1 MTPRSS
7 SSRDA
12 TTTTAAR
19 CGNTKNSIWLVV
31 TLAAAVCTAV
41 VHGFSNPNLARTSSL
56 TGENLEKQAQR
67 RRPQQQQPLFMSSF
81 SADGSEYSS
90 KDSDYDT
97 DEMEAQKYEGEYK
110 ESDDDEVETV
120 EQQPVPM
127 SKNAGNRFVAL
138 YWDHELERNRN
149 EGDPRESWWLHYD
162 RDDLNEDHVMYCRKR
177 NLYNETFNQDS
188 MVDVMRSL
196 PILASDLKRII
207 GHCMVLESTDLKHV
221 KDLLRED
228 PILKSL
234 TDGGERVDE
243 VPLYRWRHIRDYS
256 LRQDDGRFGFPCL
269 MIGLDDDPEVIGND
283 LRPETEK
290 PLLEYLINSQKV
302 IAGGPLH
309 LPTEFKDD
317 PSSIAVGDLI
327 MFNAKDREDAISFV
341 ENLPSSQAGLYKD
354 LRVHFYNQLDVTGK
368 FVSEDPNRDAPGYQM
383 KEAMEYWGYPVE
395 DEQTPW
401 LNW

>member
-1 MTPRSS
+1 MMLFP
-7 SSRDA
+7 
-12 TTTTAAR
+12 
-19 CGNTKNSIWLVV
+19 WF
-31 TLAAAVCTAV
+31 LAAIAITICVVA
-41 VHGFSNPNLARTSSL
+41 VHGFSNPQFSSHGNNNHP
-56 TGENLEKQAQR
+56 THTKATVTAAT
-67 RRPQQQQPLFMSSF
+67 PTTATTLFMSSF
-81 SADGSEYSS
+81 SSDGTEYSS

-97 DEMEAQKYEGEYK
+97 EGDVEERNWGEGETGD
-110 ESDDDEVETV
+110 EENDDVETV
-120 EQQPVPM
+120 EQKPVPM

-138 YWDHELERNRN
+138 YWDHELEQNKKSG
-149 EGDPRESWWLHYD
+149 EAARESWWLHYD
-162 RDDLNEDHVMYCRKR
+162 RDDLNEDHVMFCRKN

-207 GHCMVLESTDLKHV
+207 GHCMVMESTDLKYV
-221 KDLLRED
+221 KELLKED

-234 TDGGERVDE
+234 TDDGERVDE
-243 VPLYRWRHIRDYS
+243 VPLYRWRHIRDYTF
-256 LRQDDGRFGFPCL
+256 RQDDGRFGYPC
-269 MIGLDDDPEVIGND
+269 MMVGLDHNSDTEKTDA
-283 LRPETEK
+283 RAETEK
-290 PLLEYLINSQKV
+290 AGLEYLIHSQKV
-302 IAGGPLH
+302 IMGGPLH

-317 PSSIAVGDLI
+317 PSSTAVGDLI

-341 ENLPSSQAGLYKD
+341 ENMPSSQAGLYKD
-354 LRVHFYNQLDVTGK
+354 LRVHFYNQMDVTGK